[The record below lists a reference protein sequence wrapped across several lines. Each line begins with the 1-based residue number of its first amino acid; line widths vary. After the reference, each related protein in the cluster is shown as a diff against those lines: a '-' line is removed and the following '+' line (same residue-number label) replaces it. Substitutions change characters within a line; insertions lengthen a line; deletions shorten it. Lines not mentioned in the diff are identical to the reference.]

1 MRPNFLLLLVL
12 SLALLLSV
20 SAQGPNAIDDPFDGA
35 TSNSSVHRLSLK
47 SRHYIPSPAT
57 GTNYQQATAA
67 EVEIDRLLP
76 KLQIAATARVEARSY
91 MVPVVFSIP
100 TVSVGEA
107 QMNAN
112 RTLKGYSTGSEM
124 IDSFIVDSA
133 KRYGVDPLLI
143 LSQMNQESSFKPKA
157 VSPKGASGL
166 MQLMPF
172 TARRMGVTN
181 IYDPQQNIE
190 GGVKYMRLLL
200 NMFDNDLVLA
210 LAGYNAG
217 EGAVIKY
224 GNQVP
229 PYKETIDYVRRIMA
243 RYRSVSTR

>member
-1 MRPNFLLLLVL
+1 
-12 SLALLLSV
+12 
-20 SAQGPNAIDDPFDGA
+20 
-35 TSNSSVHRLSLK
+35 
-47 SRHYIPSPAT
+47 
-57 GTNYQQATAA
+57 
-67 EVEIDRLLP
+67 
-76 KLQIAATARVEARSY
+76 
-91 MVPVVFSIP
+91 
-100 TVSVGEA
+100 
-107 QMNAN
+107 
-112 RTLKGYSTGSEM
+112 
-124 IDSFIVDSA
+124 
-133 KRYGVDPLLI
+133 
-143 LSQMNQESSFKPKA
+143 
-157 VSPKGASGL
+157 

-172 TARRMGVTN
+172 TARRMGVTD

-229 PYKETIDYVRRIMA
+229 PYKETVDYVRRIMA